1 MFASSEELVSYL
13 FFSNSKLLPIP
24 LGFSLKLTALGA
36 GLRLVSTIFEAP
48 ASTFR
53 TIHTPPALCIKPA
66 SMRYF
71 YSACFALPAI
81 FAFLFFKPVT
91 NSHPELPIQN
101 PSEKVMAY
109 FKHINLASRA
119 IYDND
124 FVSASGHYDE
134 AFKFKA
140 APFYLDL
147 KNAIIVNSK
156 CGFYAKNNAL
166 LKIILQQKSVT
177 GSKLFDEIP
186 QYLFDAGNLE
196 TIRNLVAQ
204 TPKSSFDPL
213 LHKAVLQLFNE
224 GQAIGGF
231 DQIDMIPDEKER
243 NRLLKQAYQARDSL
257 YDVSALKFMD
267 LVKKSGFPNEDRVGF
282 FMGEYDIWFTLE
294 ILIHGWL
301 WNKPYS
307 AEVLALVETEFK
319 AGHIPANFYANCLEY
334 AYDNWGK
341 NRNVAHN
348 VMNATIIHSG
358 TDYYRPFVFY
368 SDSLMNL
375 VNSNRLAIGLDSF
388 HIAQRQLVCT
398 KFCPNHIGKILSIIP
413 HHKYVNIPY
422 GFVKNAFKEAGIEME
437 TYRIDIRRITE
448 ECRCGEKGY

>member
-1 MFASSEELVSYL
+1 MS
-13 FFSNSKLLPIP
+13 
-24 LGFSLKLTALGA
+24 
-36 GLRLVSTIFEAP
+36 
-48 ASTFR
+48 
-53 TIHTPPALCIKPA
+53 
-66 SMRYF
+66 YF
-71 YSACFALPAI
+71 YPTCFAFPAI
-81 FAFLFFKPVT
+81 LAFLFFKPVT
-91 NSHPELPIQN
+91 TPHPEAPIQA
-101 PSEKVMAY
+101 PSEKAMTY

-134 AFKFKA
+134 AFKWKA

-147 KNAIIVNSK
+147 KNAVIVNSK
-156 CGFYAKNNAL
+156 CGFYAKNNVL
-166 LKIILQQKSVT
+166 LKIILQQKYIT
-177 GSKLFDEIP
+177 GGKLFDEIP

-196 TIRNLVAQ
+196 TIRNLVVQ
-204 TPKSSFDPL
+204 QPKSSFDPL
-213 LHKAVLQLFNE
+213 LHKAVLKLFTE

-231 DQIDMIPDEKER
+231 DQLELIPDEKER

-257 YDVSALKFMD
+257 YDVSVLNFLT
-267 LVKKSGFPNEDRVGF
+267 LVKKRGFPNEDRVGYF
-282 FMGEYDIWFTLE
+282 IGEHNIWLILE

-307 AEVLALVETEFK
+307 QEVLALVETEFK
-319 AGHIPANFYANCLEY
+319 AGHIPANFYGNCLEY

-358 TDYYRPFVFY
+358 TAYYRPFVFY

-375 VNSNRLAIGLDSF
+375 VNANRLAIGLDSF
-388 HIAQRQLVCT
+388 HIAQKQLVCT

-413 HHKYVNIPY
+413 HYKYVNIPY

-448 ECRCGEKGY
+448 ECGCGEKGY

>member
-1 MFASSEELVSYL
+1 
-13 FFSNSKLLPIP
+13 
-24 LGFSLKLTALGA
+24 
-36 GLRLVSTIFEAP
+36 
-48 ASTFR
+48 
-53 TIHTPPALCIKPA
+53 
-66 SMRYF
+66 MRYL
-71 YSACFALPAI
+71 YPACFALPAI
-81 FAFLFFKPVT
+81 FAFLFFKPET
-91 NSHPELPIQN
+91 TIHPEAPIQA
-101 PSEKVMAY
+101 PSEKAMAY

-124 FVSASGHYDE
+124 FVSASGHYDD
-134 AFKFKA
+134 AFNLKA
-140 APFYLDL
+140 APFFLDL
-147 KNAIIVNSK
+147 KNAVIVNSK

-166 LKIILQQKSVT
+166 LKIILQQKKIT
-177 GSKLFDEIP
+177 GSQLFDEIP

-196 TIRNLVAQ
+196 TIRNLVVQ
-204 TPKSSFDPL
+204 QPKSSFDPL

-231 DQIDMIPDEKER
+231 DQIEFIPDEKER
-243 NRLLKQAYQARDSL
+243 NLLLKQAYQARDSL
-257 YDVSALKFMD
+257 SDVSALKFIN

-282 FMGEYDIWFTLE
+282 FMGEYDIWFILE

-307 AEVLALVETEFK
+307 QEVLALVETEFK
-319 AGHIPANFYANCLEY
+319 AGHIPANFYGNCLEY

-358 TDYYRPFVFY
+358 TAYYRPFVFY

-388 HIAQRQLVCT
+388 HIAQKQLVCT
-398 KFCPNHIGKILSIIP
+398 KFCPNNIGHILSII
-413 HHKYVNIPY
+413 HHYKYVNIPY
-422 GFVKNAFKEAGIEME
+422 GFVKNAFKEAGMEME
-437 TYRIDIRRITE
+437 TYRIDIRRITD